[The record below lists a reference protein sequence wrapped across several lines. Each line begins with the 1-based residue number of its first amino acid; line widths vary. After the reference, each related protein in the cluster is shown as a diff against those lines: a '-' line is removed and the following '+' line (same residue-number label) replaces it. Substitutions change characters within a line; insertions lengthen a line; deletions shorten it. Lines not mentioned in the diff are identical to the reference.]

1 MAVQVFGTS
10 HGVLAIAS
18 QFDWVVDFLRNE
30 RRASGYYILLA
41 TWKTFLTVKL
51 RQLWRVDQS
60 DQKIPHSFT
69 ADFAA
74 PKIS

>member
-1 MAVQVFGTS
+1 MVKDIFVAVQVFGTS

-41 TWKTFLTVKL
+41 TWKTFLTVKTIMEGGPI
-51 RQLWRVDQS
+51 RS
-60 DQKIPHSFT
+60 
-69 ADFAA
+69 
-74 PKIS
+74 KISTFIYG